1 MTQAQVDVDIAIIGG
16 GHVGGTLAS
25 LLAASRCGWRVAL
38 IEAGSLWQ
46 QAQQSTEDAS
56 AGGDARSTAL
66 SFGTVDIL
74 RQLQLWHL
82 LESHATPIRTIHVS
96 DRGRLPGSRLQAAD
110 HQVDALGY
118 VVENH
123 TLGRVLAGFLIAQTH
138 ITLFDSTRVE
148 SVTPVAGGMQLQ
160 LLQPDKKTTL
170 TAALAV
176 VADGGDSPLRRSL
189 GIQVQQ
195 QDYAQTAIIANV
207 TFTHPH
213 QGVAWERF
221 TDFGPMALLPLDGE
235 RGKRAALIW
244 TLPAA
249 DADFWLSAPEKD
261 FLVALQQRFGT
272 RAGRFTHVGRRVAF
286 PLRLLVAQEQIRQGL
301 VLVGNAAHFLH
312 PVAGQG
318 LNLAVRDCVMLT
330 EVLKE
335 AHERQQSPGDLA
347 VLDRYLRRQQ
357 QDQSIT
363 IEASDK
369 LVKWFSTRHPLY
381 VTLRH
386 LGFLSLAGVPGLE
399 QYFAAQA
406 MGTAGRAPRWQRMV
420 TQESA
425 DATQV

>member
-1 MTQAQVDVDIAIIGG
+1 MAQAPVNVDIAIVGG
-16 GHVGGTLAS
+16 GHVGGTLAA

-46 QAQQSTEDAS
+46 LAQAS
-56 AGGDARSTAL
+56 AEQTANADARSTAL

-74 RQLQLWHL
+74 RQLNLWHL
-82 LESHATPIRTIHVS
+82 LEAHATAIQHIHVS
-96 DRGRLPGSRLQAAD
+96 DRGRFLGSQLSAAD
-110 HQVDALGY
+110 HAVDALGY

-123 TLGRVLAGFLIAQTH
+123 ILGRVLAGFLLEQTH
-138 ITLFDSTRVE
+138 ITLFDATRVE
-148 SVTPVAGGMQLQ
+148 SMMPVADGMRLQ
-160 LLQPDKKTTL
+160 LLQQQQTITL

-189 GIQVQQ
+189 GISVQQ
-195 QDYAQTAIIANV
+195 QDYGQTAIIANV
-207 TFTHPH
+207 TFTRSH
-213 QGVAWERF
+213 QGIAWERF
-221 TDFGPMALLPLDGE
+221 TDAGPMALLPLDGE
-235 RGKRAALIW
+235 AGARAALIW

-249 DADFWLSAPEKD
+249 EADSWLQATEADFLM
-261 FLVALQQRFGT
+261 ALQQRFGT
-272 RAGRFTHVGRRVAF
+272 RVGRFTGVGRRVAF
-286 PLRLLVAQEQIRQGL
+286 PLQLVVAQEQIRKGL

-318 LNLAVRDCVMLT
+318 LNLAVRDCAMLT

-347 VLDRYLRRQQ
+347 VLNQYIKRQH

-363 IEASDK
+363 IAASDK

-386 LGFLSLAGVPGLE
+386 LGFLSIAGVPGLAR
-399 QYFAAQA
+399 YFAAQA
-406 MGTAGRAPRWQRMV
+406 MGTAGRAPRWQR
-420 TQESA
+420 TQIEEST
-425 DATQV
+425 DAARL

>member
-1 MTQAQVDVDIAIIGG
+1 MTQAQLDVDIAIVGG
-16 GHVGGTLAS
+16 GHVGGTLAA

-46 QAQQSTEDAS
+46 QAQQTTTDSA

-96 DRGRLPGSRLQAAD
+96 DRGRFPGTRLSAED
-110 HQVDALGY
+110 HQVEALGY
-118 VVENH
+118 VIENH
-123 TLGRVLAGFLIAQTH
+123 TLGRVLAGFLLAQTH
-138 ITLFDSTRVE
+138 ITLFDATRVA
-148 SVTPVAGGMQLQ
+148 SVTPVAGGMCLQLQ
-160 LLQPDKKTTL
+160 QQEKTITL

-221 TDFGPMALLPLDGE
+221 TDFGPMALLPLDGA

-249 DADFWLSAPEKD
+249 DAELWLNAPDAD
-261 FLVALQQRFGT
+261 FLTALQQRFGT

-286 PLRLLVAQEQIRQGL
+286 PLQLRIAQEQIRQGL

-335 AHERQQSPGDLA
+335 ARERQQSPGDLA
-347 VLDRYLRRQQ
+347 VLRHYLQRQQ

-363 IEASDK
+363 IDASDK

-399 QYFAAQA
+399 QYFAARA
-406 MGTAGRAPRWQRMV
+406 MGTAGRAPRWQRMAI
-420 TQESA
+420 QEAA
-425 DATQV
+425 DATDL